1 MAGPPP
7 YFKMNQHPQVR
18 IKVLKG
24 SCNHAGDGLIN
35 DFNAKSLYNDGYWA
49 PNFDLRMI
57 IFKFLNDDHKKKLLD
72 HPELNDILTKHKCAL
87 HVGQPSTTIEKSYR
101 TVFVWNL
108 NPVNLYLLTTADGID
123 ADETLLDKMNL
134 MKDDLASSLQARGM
148 EVEEIH
154 LAQKDPNRRPTTMKI
169 RCVPEDVLCFW
180 CESVSTLTS

>member
-1 MAGPPP
+1 MWITDTA
-7 YFKMNQHPQVR
+7 
-18 IKVLKG
+18 
-24 SCNHAGDGLIN
+24 
-35 DFNAKSLYNDGYWA
+35 DFS
-49 PNFDLRMI
+49 
-57 IFKFLNDDHKKKLLD
+57 
-72 HPELNDILTKHKCAL
+72 LTKHKCAL

-154 LAQKDPNRRPTTMKI
+154 LPQKDPNRRPTTIKI
-169 RCVPEDVLCFW
+169 RFK
-180 CESVSTLTS
+180 TLDKAQKFAAAQTM

>member
-1 MAGPPP
+1 MWITDTA
-7 YFKMNQHPQVR
+7 
-18 IKVLKG
+18 
-24 SCNHAGDGLIN
+24 
-35 DFNAKSLYNDGYWA
+35 DFS
-49 PNFDLRMI
+49 
-57 IFKFLNDDHKKKLLD
+57 
-72 HPELNDILTKHKCAL
+72 LTKHKCAL

-101 TVFVWNL
+101 TVFVWIL

-169 RCVPEDVLCFW
+169 RFKTLDQAQKFAATQTMLNRNLRHLISATAAHHRHRREKISAYCRIKISVFFSLAVPVVHSLHQREPR
-180 CESVSTLTS
+180 ESRNARKVINGFKGRRCCM